1 MMKSPSIKGAGRGW
15 ALSCSKMDL
24 MSYLMKGVCRGL
36 LVAVLLVAAGCET
49 TRPQPVSPGGGTSDV
64 PLPVNSTDSLEPGNQ
79 ITITFSGLS
88 TIPIP
93 YVCRIREDGT
103 ISPPYLKHPVTAAG
117 KTVGELES
125 ELEQAYVPD
134 IYKTIN
140 VTIKTADRFF
150 YVGGEVRQPS
160 RQIFIGRITV
170 TQAIQSAGDFTDF
183 ADQREVRVIRAN
195 GKVDIVDCKAALD
208 DPTNDLP
215 VYPGDNIVVERRLF

>member
-1 MMKSPSIKGAGRGW
+1 M
-15 ALSCSKMDL
+15 ALGYSKMNL
-24 MSYLMKGVCRGL
+24 INCLMKFVCRGL
-36 LVAVLLVAAGCET
+36 LLAVVLFAAGCET
-49 TRPQPVSPGGGTSDV
+49 TRPQPVNLGGGTSDV
-64 PLPVNSTDSLEPGNQ
+64 PLPVNSADSLEPGNQ

-88 TIPIP
+88 TIPVP
-93 YVCRIREDGT
+93 YICRIREDGT
-103 ISPPYLKHPVTAAG
+103 ISPPYLKNPVTAAG
-117 KTVGELES
+117 KTIGELES

-183 ADQREVRVIRAN
+183 ADQRSVRVIRAS
-195 GKVDIVDCKAALD
+195 GEVDIVDCKAALD
-208 DPTNDLP
+208 DPTKELT
-215 VYPGDNIVVERRLF
+215 VYPGDNIVEERRLF

>member
-1 MMKSPSIKGAGRGW
+1 M
-15 ALSCSKMDL
+15 ALGYSKMNL
-24 MSYLMKGVCRGL
+24 INCLMKFVCRGL
-36 LVAVLLVAAGCET
+36 LLAVVLFAAGCET
-49 TRPQPVSPGGGTSDV
+49 TRPQPVNLGGGTSDV
-64 PLPVNSTDSLEPGNQ
+64 PLPVNSADSLEPGNQ

-88 TIPIP
+88 TIPVP
-93 YVCRIREDGT
+93 YICRIREDGT
-103 ISPPYLKHPVTAAG
+103 ISPPYLKNPVTAAG
-117 KTVGELES
+117 KTIGELES

-183 ADQREVRVIRAN
+183 ADQRSVRVIRAS
-195 GKVDIVDCKAALD
+195 GEVDIVDCKAALD
-208 DPTNDLP
+208 DPTKDLT
-215 VYPGDNIVVERRLF
+215 VFPGDNIVVERRLF

>member
-1 MMKSPSIKGAGRGW
+1 MGY
-15 ALSCSKMDL
+15 SKMNL
-24 MSYLMKGVCRGL
+24 INCLMKFVSRGL
-36 LVAVLLVAAGCET
+36 LFAVVLFAAGCGT
-49 TRPQPVSPGGGTSDV
+49 TRPQPVNQGGGTSAV
-64 PLPVNSTDSLEPGNQ
+64 PLPVNSTDSLEPGNH

-88 TIPIP
+88 TIPVP

-103 ISPPYLKHPVTAAG
+103 ISPPYLKNPVTAAG
-117 KTVGELES
+117 KTIGGLES

-183 ADQREVRVIRAN
+183 ADQRSVRVIRAN
-195 GKVDIVDCKAALD
+195 GRVDIVDCRAALD
-208 DPTNDLP
+208 DPTKDLI

>member
-1 MMKSPSIKGAGRGW
+1 MFAI
-15 ALSCSKMDL
+15 
-24 MSYLMKGVCRGL
+24 
-36 LVAVLLVAAGCET
+36 VLFAAGCET
-49 TRPQPVSPGGGTSDV
+49 TRPQPVNLGGGTSDV
-64 PLPVNSTDSLEPGNQ
+64 PLPVNSADSLEPGNQ

-88 TIPIP
+88 TIPVP
-93 YVCRIREDGT
+93 YICRIREDGT
-103 ISPPYLKHPVTAAG
+103 ISPPYLKNPVTAAG
-117 KTVGELES
+117 KTIGELES

-183 ADQREVRVIRAN
+183 ADQRSVRVIRAS
-195 GKVDIVDCKAALD
+195 GEVDIVDCKAALD
-208 DPTNDLP
+208 DPTKDLT

>member
-1 MMKSPSIKGAGRGW
+1 MGCA
-15 ALSCSKMDL
+15 KMDL
-24 MSYLMKGVCRGL
+24 ISSLMKSVCRGL
-36 LVAVLLVAAGCET
+36 MLAILLVTAGCET
-49 TRPQPVSPGGGTSDV
+49 TPPQPVNPGGGRSDV
-64 PLPVNSTDSLEPGNQ
+64 PVPVNSTDSLEPGNQ

-93 YVCRIREDGT
+93 YACRIREDGT
-103 ISPPYLKHPVTAAG
+103 ITPPYLKRPVTAAG
-117 KTVGELES
+117 KTVGQLER

-195 GKVDIVDCKAALD
+195 GKVDLVDCKAALN
-208 DPTNDLP
+208 DPTKDLP

>member
-1 MMKSPSIKGAGRGW
+1 MMGY
-15 ALSCSKMDL
+15 SKMDL
-24 MSYLMKGVCRGL
+24 INCLMKYVCRGL
-36 LVAVLLVAAGCET
+36 LFAVVLFAAGCET
-49 TRPQPVSPGGGTSDV
+49 TRPQPVNQGGGTSDV
-64 PLPVNSTDSLEPGNQ
+64 PFRVNSTDSLEPGNQ

-88 TIPIP
+88 TIPVP

-103 ISPPYLKHPVTAAG
+103 ISPPYLKNPVTAAG
-117 KTVGELES
+117 KTIGELES

-183 ADQREVRVIRAN
+183 ADQRSVRVIRAS

-208 DPTNDLP
+208 DPTKDLT

>member
-1 MMKSPSIKGAGRGW
+1 MGY
-15 ALSCSKMDL
+15 SKMNL
-24 MSYLMKGVCRGL
+24 INCLMKFVSRGL
-36 LVAVLLVAAGCET
+36 LFAVVLFAAGCGT
-49 TRPQPVSPGGGTSDV
+49 TRPQPVNQGGGTSAV
-64 PLPVNSTDSLEPGNQ
+64 PLPVNSTDSLEPGNH

-88 TIPIP
+88 TIPVP

-103 ISPPYLKHPVTAAG
+103 ISPPYLKNPVTAAG
-117 KTVGELES
+117 KTIGELES

-183 ADQREVRVIRAN
+183 ADQRSVRVIRAN
-195 GKVDIVDCKAALD
+195 GKVDIVDCRAALD
-208 DPTNDLP
+208 DPTKDLM

>member
-1 MMKSPSIKGAGRGW
+1 MGY
-15 ALSCSKMDL
+15 SKMNL
-24 MSYLMKGVCRGL
+24 INCLMKFVSRGL
-36 LVAVLLVAAGCET
+36 LFAVVLFAAGCGT
-49 TRPQPVSPGGGTSDV
+49 TRPQPVNQGGGTSAV
-64 PLPVNSTDSLEPGNQ
+64 PLPVNSTDSLEPGNH

-88 TIPIP
+88 TIPVP

-103 ISPPYLKHPVTAAG
+103 ISPPYLKTPVTAAG
-117 KTVGELES
+117 KTIGELES

-183 ADQREVRVIRAN
+183 ADQRSVRVIRAN
-195 GKVDIVDCKAALD
+195 NGRVDIVDCRAALD
-208 DPTNDLP
+208 DPTKDLI

>member
-1 MMKSPSIKGAGRGW
+1 MK
-15 ALSCSKMDL
+15 
-24 MSYLMKGVCRGL
+24 YVCRGL
-36 LVAVLLVAAGCET
+36 LFAVVLFAAGCET
-49 TRPQPVSPGGGTSDV
+49 TRPQPVNQGGGTSDV
-64 PLPVNSTDSLEPGNQ
+64 PFPVNSTDSLEPGNQ

-88 TIPIP
+88 TIPVP

-103 ISPPYLKHPVTAAG
+103 ISPPYLKNPVTAAG
-117 KTVGELES
+117 KTIGELES

-183 ADQREVRVIRAN
+183 ADQRSVRVIRAS

-208 DPTNDLP
+208 DPTKDLT

>member
-1 MMKSPSIKGAGRGW
+1 MK
-15 ALSCSKMDL
+15 
-24 MSYLMKGVCRGL
+24 YVCRGL
-36 LVAVLLVAAGCET
+36 LFAVVLFAAGCET
-49 TRPQPVSPGGGTSDV
+49 TRPQPVNQGGGTSDV
-64 PLPVNSTDSLEPGNQ
+64 PFPVNSTDSLEPGNQ

-88 TIPIP
+88 TIPVP

-103 ISPPYLKHPVTAAG
+103 ISPPYLKNPVTAAG
-117 KTVGELES
+117 KTIGELES

-183 ADQREVRVIRAN
+183 ADQRSVRVIRAS
-195 GKVDIVDCKAALD
+195 GEVDIVDCKAALD
-208 DPTNDLP
+208 DPTKDLT

>member
-1 MMKSPSIKGAGRGW
+1 MG
-15 ALSCSKMDL
+15 CSKIDL
-24 MSYLMKGVCRGL
+24 INCLMTFVCRGL
-36 LVAVLLVAAGCET
+36 LVVVVLVAAGCET
-49 TRPQPVSPGGGTSDV
+49 TRPRPVNPGAGTSDV
-64 PLPVNSTDSLEPGNQ
+64 PIHVNSTDSLEHGNH

-103 ISPPYLKHPVTAAG
+103 ISPPYLKNPVTAAG
-117 KTVGELES
+117 KTIGELER

-170 TQAIQSAGDFTDF
+170 TQAIQSAGDFTNF
-183 ADQREVRVIRAN
+183 ANQREVRVIRAN
-195 GKVDIVDCKAALD
+195 GHVDIVDCKAALD
-208 DPTNDLP
+208 DPTKDLP
-215 VYPGDNIVVERRLF
+215 VYPGDNIVVRQKIF

>member
-1 MMKSPSIKGAGRGW
+1 M
-15 ALSCSKMDL
+15 ALGYSKMNL
-24 MSYLMKGVCRGL
+24 INCLMKFVCRGL
-36 LVAVLLVAAGCET
+36 LLAVVLFAAGCET
-49 TRPQPVSPGGGTSDV
+49 TRPQPVNLGGGTSDV
-64 PLPVNSTDSLEPGNQ
+64 PLPVNSADSLEPGNQ

-88 TIPIP
+88 TIPVP
-93 YVCRIREDGT
+93 YICRIREDGT
-103 ISPPYLKHPVTAAG
+103 ISPPYLKNPVTAAG
-117 KTVGELES
+117 KTIGELES

-183 ADQREVRVIRAN
+183 ADQRSVRVIRAN

-208 DPTNDLP
+208 DPTKDLT

>member
-1 MMKSPSIKGAGRGW
+1 
-15 ALSCSKMDL
+15 
-24 MSYLMKGVCRGL
+24 MSLDDSLMKFICRGIL
-36 LVAVLLVAAGCET
+36 IATVLIVTGCET
-49 TRPQPVSPGGGTSDV
+49 TRPQPVNPVARTVDV
-64 PLPVNSTDSLEPGNQ
+64 PLHVNSTDSLEPGNQ

-93 YVCRIREDGT
+93 YSCRIREDGT
-103 ISPPYLKHPVTAAG
+103 MSPPYLKEPVVAAG
-117 KTVGELES
+117 KTVGELEL
-125 ELEQAYVPD
+125 ELEQKYVPD

-195 GKVDIVDCKAALD
+195 GKVDIIDCKAALD
-208 DPTNDLP
+208 DPTRDLP
-215 VYPGDNIVVERRLF
+215 VYPGDNIVVARSLF

>member
-1 MMKSPSIKGAGRGW
+1 MGY
-15 ALSCSKMDL
+15 SKMNL
-24 MSYLMKGVCRGL
+24 INCLMKFVSRGL
-36 LVAVLLVAAGCET
+36 LFAVVLFAAGCGT
-49 TRPQPVSPGGGTSDV
+49 TRPQPVNQGGGTSAV
-64 PLPVNSTDSLEPGNQ
+64 PLPVNSTDSLEPGNH

-88 TIPIP
+88 TIPVP

-103 ISPPYLKHPVTAAG
+103 ISPPYLKNPVTAAG
-117 KTVGELES
+117 KTIGGLES

-183 ADQREVRVIRAN
+183 ADQRSVRGIRAN
-195 GKVDIVDCKAALD
+195 GKVDIVDCRAALD
-208 DPTNDLP
+208 DPTKDLM

>member
-1 MMKSPSIKGAGRGW
+1 MGY
-15 ALSCSKMDL
+15 SKMNL
-24 MSYLMKGVCRGL
+24 INCLMKFVSRGL
-36 LVAVLLVAAGCET
+36 LFAVVLFAAGCGT
-49 TRPQPVSPGGGTSDV
+49 TRPQPVNQGGGTSAV
-64 PLPVNSTDSLEPGNQ
+64 PLPVNSTDSLEPGNH

-88 TIPIP
+88 TIPVP

-103 ISPPYLKHPVTAAG
+103 ISPPYLKNPVTAAG
-117 KTVGELES
+117 KTIGGLES

-140 VTIKTADRFF
+140 VTIKPDDRFF

-183 ADQREVRVIRAN
+183 ADQRSVRVIRAN
-195 GKVDIVDCKAALD
+195 GKVDIVDCRAALD
-208 DPTNDLP
+208 DPTKDLM

>member
-1 MMKSPSIKGAGRGW
+1 M
-15 ALSCSKMDL
+15 
-24 MSYLMKGVCRGL
+24 
-36 LVAVLLVAAGCET
+36 AVVLFAAGCET
-49 TRPQPVSPGGGTSDV
+49 TRPQPVNLGGGTSDV
-64 PLPVNSTDSLEPGNQ
+64 PLPVNSADSLEPGNQ

-88 TIPIP
+88 TIPVP
-93 YVCRIREDGT
+93 YICRIREDGT
-103 ISPPYLKHPVTAAG
+103 ISPPYLKNPVTAAG
-117 KTVGELES
+117 KTIGELES

-183 ADQREVRVIRAN
+183 ADQRSVRVIRAS
-195 GKVDIVDCKAALD
+195 GEVDIVDCKAALD
-208 DPTNDLP
+208 DPTKDLT

>member
-1 MMKSPSIKGAGRGW
+1 M
-15 ALSCSKMDL
+15 ALGYSKMNL
-24 MSYLMKGVCRGL
+24 INCLMKFVCRGL
-36 LVAVLLVAAGCET
+36 LLAVVLFAAGCET
-49 TRPQPVSPGGGTSDV
+49 TRPQPVNLGGGTSDV
-64 PLPVNSTDSLEPGNQ
+64 PLPVNSADSLEPGNQ

-88 TIPIP
+88 TIPVP
-93 YVCRIREDGT
+93 YICRIREDGT
-103 ISPPYLKHPVTAAG
+103 ISPPYLKTPVTAAG
-117 KTVGELES
+117 KTIGELES

-183 ADQREVRVIRAN
+183 ADQRSVRVIRAS
-195 GKVDIVDCKAALD
+195 GEVDIVDCKAALD
-208 DPTNDLP
+208 DPTKDLT

>member
-1 MMKSPSIKGAGRGW
+1 M
-15 ALSCSKMDL
+15 
-24 MSYLMKGVCRGL
+24 
-36 LVAVLLVAAGCET
+36 AVVLFAAGCET
-49 TRPQPVSPGGGTSDV
+49 TRPQPVNLGGGTSDV
-64 PLPVNSTDSLEPGNQ
+64 PLPVNSADSLEPGNQ

-88 TIPIP
+88 TIPVP
-93 YVCRIREDGT
+93 YICRIREDGT
-103 ISPPYLKHPVTAAG
+103 ISPPYLKNPVTAAG
-117 KTVGELES
+117 KTIGELES

-183 ADQREVRVIRAN
+183 ADQRSVRVIRAN

-208 DPTNDLP
+208 DPTKDLT

>member
-1 MMKSPSIKGAGRGW
+1 MG
-15 ALSCSKMDL
+15 CSKMDL
-24 MSYLMKGVCRGL
+24 ISYLMNGVCRGL
-36 LVAVLLVAAGCET
+36 LVAIVLVTAGCET
-49 TRPQPVSPGGGTSDV
+49 TRPQPVNQGGGTSAV
-64 PLPVNSTDSLEPGNQ
+64 PLPVNSTDSLEPGNH

-88 TIPIP
+88 TIPVP

-103 ISPPYLKHPVTAAG
+103 ISPPYLKNPVTAAG
-117 KTVGELES
+117 KTIGGLES

-183 ADQREVRVIRAN
+183 ADQRSVRVIRAN
-195 GKVDIVDCKAALD
+195 GKVDIVDCRAALD
-208 DPTNDLP
+208 DPTKDLM

>member
-1 MMKSPSIKGAGRGW
+1 MF
-15 ALSCSKMDL
+15 
-24 MSYLMKGVCRGL
+24 
-36 LVAVLLVAAGCET
+36 AVVLFAAGCET
-49 TRPQPVSPGGGTSDV
+49 TRPQPVNQGGKTSDV

-79 ITITFSGLS
+79 ITVTFSGLS
-88 TIPIP
+88 TIPVP
-93 YVCRIREDGT
+93 YICRIREDGT
-103 ISPPYLKHPVTAAG
+103 ISPPYLKTPVTAAG
-117 KTVGELES
+117 KTIGELES

-183 ADQREVRVIRAN
+183 ADQRSVRVIRAS
-195 GKVDIVDCKAALD
+195 GEVDIVDCKAALD
-208 DPTNDLP
+208 DPTKDLT

>member
-1 MMKSPSIKGAGRGW
+1 MV
-15 ALSCSKMDL
+15 LLDV
-24 MSYLMKGVCRGL
+24 LMKFICRGL
-36 LVAVLLVAAGCET
+36 FVAAVLMVAGCET
-49 TRPQPVSPGGGTSDV
+49 SRPQPPVKPAPSV
-64 PLPVNSTDSLEPGNQ
+64 PVAANSSDSLEPGNQ

-88 TIPIP
+88 SVPIP

-103 ISPPYLKHPVTAAG
+103 ISPPYLKEPVIAAG
-117 KTVGELES
+117 KTIGNLES
-125 ELEQAYVPD
+125 ELEQAYIPD

-183 ADQREVRVIRAN
+183 ADQKEVRVIRAN
-195 GKVDIVDCKAALD
+195 GEVDIVDCRAALI
-208 DPTNDLP
+208 DPSKDLP

>member
-1 MMKSPSIKGAGRGW
+1 MAVGY
-15 ALSCSKMDL
+15 SKMNL
-24 MSYLMKGVCRGL
+24 INCLMKFVCRGL
-36 LVAVLLVAAGCET
+36 LLAVVLFAAGCET
-49 TRPQPVSPGGGTSDV
+49 TRPQPVNQGGGTSAV
-64 PLPVNSTDSLEPGNQ
+64 PLPVNSTDSLEPGNH

-88 TIPIP
+88 TIPVP

-103 ISPPYLKHPVTAAG
+103 ISPPYLKTPVTAAG
-117 KTVGELES
+117 KTIGELES

-183 ADQREVRVIRAN
+183 ADQRSVRVIRAS
-195 GKVDIVDCKAALD
+195 GEVDIVDCKAALD
-208 DPTNDLP
+208 DPTKDLT

>member
-1 MMKSPSIKGAGRGW
+1 M
-15 ALSCSKMDL
+15 ALGYSKMNL
-24 MSYLMKGVCRGL
+24 INCLMKFVCSGL
-36 LVAVLLVAAGCET
+36 LLVVVLFAVGCET
-49 TRPQPVSPGGGTSDV
+49 TRPQPVNLGGGTSDV
-64 PLPVNSTDSLEPGNQ
+64 PLPVNSADSLEPGNQ

-88 TIPIP
+88 TIPVP
-93 YVCRIREDGT
+93 YICRIREDGT
-103 ISPPYLKHPVTAAG
+103 ISPPYLKNPVTAAG
-117 KTVGELES
+117 KTFGELES

-183 ADQREVRVIRAN
+183 ADQRSVRVIRAS
-195 GKVDIVDCKAALD
+195 GEVDIVDCKAALD
-208 DPTNDLP
+208 DPTKDLT
-215 VYPGDNIVVERRLF
+215 VYPGDNIVVDRRLF

>member
-1 MMKSPSIKGAGRGW
+1 M
-15 ALSCSKMDL
+15 ALGYSKMNL
-24 MSYLMKGVCRGL
+24 INCLMKFVCRGL
-36 LVAVLLVAAGCET
+36 LLAVVLFAAGCET
-49 TRPQPVSPGGGTSDV
+49 TRPQPVNLGGGTSDV
-64 PLPVNSTDSLEPGNQ
+64 PLPVNSADSLEPGNQ

-88 TIPIP
+88 TIPVP
-93 YVCRIREDGT
+93 YICRIREDGT
-103 ISPPYLKHPVTAAG
+103 ISPPYLKNPVTAAG
-117 KTVGELES
+117 KTIGELES

-140 VTIKTADRFF
+140 VTSKTADRFF

-183 ADQREVRVIRAN
+183 ADQRSVRVIRAS
-195 GKVDIVDCKAALD
+195 GEVDIVDCKAALD
-208 DPTNDLP
+208 DPTKDLT